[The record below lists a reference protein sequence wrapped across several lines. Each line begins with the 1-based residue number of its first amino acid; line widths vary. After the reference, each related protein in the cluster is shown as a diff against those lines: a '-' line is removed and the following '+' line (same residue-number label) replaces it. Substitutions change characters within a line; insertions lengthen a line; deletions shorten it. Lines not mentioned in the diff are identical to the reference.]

1 MIPGEIAGVNER
13 LAMEADAGCHPSAIK
28 FQRYAEDLRL
38 CTTYA
43 GCDLFVCP
51 RCLGR
56 RIGRRVAMVEK
67 LRGDARASALDVL
80 CLTIPEGVS
89 SQMLGKTLRKLCG
102 AMFKLTKQNTVWAK
116 QFSRWVGLVRI
127 KAVSPPVP
135 GTPTSFS
142 LEVRILAERRRR
154 LGIRD
159 LRKSWWKSL
168 KSEGLASLDDLLTSK
183 LVRVLKDA
191 GSTDGRSQAELLG
204 RWLCGTVDRWL
215 SPIKLMSPGD
225 VLAYQKVL
233 PGVFNAAFRNKAR

>member
-13 LAMEADAGCHPSAIK
+13 LARKAAAGYDPSAIK

-38 CTTYA
+38 CTTYV

-80 CLTIPEGVS
+80 CLNVPDAVP
-89 SQMLGKTLRKLCG
+89 SQMLGKTLRKICG

-127 KAVSPPVP
+127 KAVPPLVP
-135 GTPTSFS
+135 GTPTSFGFD
-142 LEVRILAERRRR
+142 VRILAERRKR
-154 LGIRD
+154 LGVRD

-168 KSEGLASLDDLLTSK
+168 KSEGLASLDDFPAK
-183 LVRVLKDA
+183 LVRALEDA
-191 GSTDGRSQAELLG
+191 GYTDRKSQAELLG
-204 RWLCGTVDRWL
+204 RWLCGTVDTWL
-215 SPIKLMSPGD
+215 SPIKTMSADD

-233 PGVFNAAFRNKAR
+233 PGVFNAAFRSKAH